1 MRINYRVAYSGV
13 NVRKRK
19 RNLGNS
25 RAAPDPILPPPLGAT
40 YDARFMSSARADPS
54 GFRRELKDLLR
65 AVAGGSIVAMPLLYT
80 MEMWFHGAT
89 LSPWHQLAVL
99 GAMLVVN
106 FAFCL
111 VSGFRHDSGVL
122 EAVMEALTSVGIALV
137 YSALILW
144 LIGTIAPQTSLA
156 ESIGKVLLEAAAV
169 SLGVS
174 FADVHFRGKS
184 RTGEDGDDGAE
195 GAKAE
200 EDESKP
206 SPAQLERLQ
215 LRADLLDVSATVA
228 GSTLFALNIA
238 PTEEVLLIAARL
250 GPVQLLALLGFTV
263 ALCYVILYASGF
275 ENQPVYVRGA
285 FQSAWAETVMTVAV
299 SLLAGLALMWLLGER
314 EILSDRAPLVAGAV
328 VLGLPATVG
337 GAAGRL
343 IT

>member
-1 MRINYRVAYSGV
+1 
-13 NVRKRK
+13 
-19 RNLGNS
+19 
-25 RAAPDPILPPPLGAT
+25 
-40 YDARFMSSARADPS
+40 MSSAGADPY

-65 AVAGGSIVAMPLLYT
+65 AVAGGSIVGMPLLYT
-80 MEMWFHGAT
+80 MEMWYHGAT
-89 LSPWHQLAVL
+89 LSPWHQLGVL

-111 VSGFRHDSGVL
+111 VSGFRHDSGVA
-122 EAVMEALTSVGIALV
+122 EAVMEAVTSVGIALV
-137 YSALILW
+137 YSGLILL
-144 LIGTIAPQTSLA
+144 LIGTIDPPTSLA
-156 ESIGKVLLEAAAV
+156 ESVGKVLLEAAAV

-184 RTGEDGDDGAE
+184 RTGENDDQGRE
-195 GAKAE
+195 DAKPD
-200 EDESKP
+200 DEPKP
-206 SPAQLERLQ
+206 SPAELERMQ

-238 PTEEVLLIAARL
+238 PTEEVLLIASRL
-250 GPVQLLALLGFTV
+250 GPVQLLALLAFTV
-263 ALCYVILYASGF
+263 GLCYVILYASGF
-275 ENQPVYVRGA
+275 ENQPVYVRGV